1 MRSSLWHPVHRWGE
15 VEHSTILKS
24 GCQFSCDDMLWTKKI
39 AKLKI
44 HVGNRPYQKIPYF
57 HPVMNSINKLLYVCV
72 MLVLHWYVNQNI
84 KNCDWICKNRSYC
97 PWQEVQFFATN
108 TKTHQYTFKFH
119 CQNEEVMGGLLLLA
133 ASSQPIGDPY
143 EQSGFI
149 MELWWEGRGL
159 SVTVKLRGTE

>member
-44 HVGNRPYQKIPYF
+44 HVGNRPYRKIPYF

-97 PWQEVQFFATN
+97 PWQEVQFLPQTQRHIN
-108 TKTHQYTFKFH
+108 TLSSFTAKMKKSWVVCF
-119 CQNEEVMGGLLLLA
+119 CWLLLPSPLA
-133 ASSQPIGDPY
+133 IRTSSLGSSWS
-143 EQSGFI
+143 SGGKV
-149 MELWWEGRGL
+149 EDWVSL
-159 SVTVKLRGTE
+159 